1 MPKSPLGSLVA
12 LLEVERENVA
22 VSTSGDTVAE
32 LRGSAVA
39 GRSGAGGGSG
49 DGVVAMVGGDA
60 ASGDAASGGEAA
72 SGDVASGGEA
82 ASGDAA
88 SGGEAASGDAA
99 SGGGLTS
106 RW

>member
-1 MPKSPLGSLVA
+1 MCDCGLEVLPKLPLGSLVA

-49 DGVVAMVGGDA
+49 DGVVAMVGGEA
-60 ASGDAASGGEAA
+60 ASGEAA
-72 SGDVASGGEA
+72 SGEAASGGKAAASGEA
-82 ASGDAA
+82 ASG
-88 SGGEAASGDAA
+88 EAA

>member
-1 MPKSPLGSLVA
+1 MCDCGLEVLPKSPLGSLVA

-39 GRSGAGGGSG
+39 VQSGAGGGSG
-49 DGVVAMVGGDA
+49 DGVVAMVGGEA
-60 ASGDAASGGEAA
+60 ASGEAA
-72 SGDVASGGEA
+72 SGGKAA
-82 ASGDAA
+82 ASG
-88 SGGEAASGDAA
+88 EAA

>member
-1 MPKSPLGSLVA
+1 MPLGSLVA

-49 DGVVAMVGGDA
+49 DGVVAMVGGEA
-60 ASGDAASGGEAA
+60 ASGEAA
-72 SGDVASGGEA
+72 SGGKAAASGEA
-82 ASGDAA
+82 ASGA
-88 SGGEAASGDAA
+88 AA

>member
-1 MPKSPLGSLVA
+1 MRDCGLEVLPKSPLESLVA
-12 LLEVERENVA
+12 LLEVDRENVA
-22 VSTSGDTVAE
+22 VSTSGETVAE

-49 DGVVAMVGGDA
+49 DGVA

-72 SGDVASGGEA
+72 SGE
-82 ASGDAA
+82 AA
-88 SGGEAASGDAA
+88 SGGE
-99 SGGGLTS
+99 LTS

>member
-1 MPKSPLGSLVA
+1 MCDCGLEVLPKSPLGSLVA

-49 DGVVAMVGGDA
+49 DGVVAMVGGEA
-60 ASGDAASGGEAA
+60 ASGEAA
-72 SGDVASGGEA
+72 SGEAASGGKAAASGEA
-82 ASGDAA
+82 ASG
-88 SGGEAASGDAA
+88 EAA

>member
-1 MPKSPLGSLVA
+1 MCDCGLEVLPKSPLGSLVA

-49 DGVVAMVGGDA
+49 DGVVAMVGGEA
-60 ASGDAASGGEAA
+60 ASGEAA
-72 SGDVASGGEA
+72 SGGKAAASGEA
-82 ASGDAA
+82 ASG
-88 SGGEAASGDAA
+88 EAA